1 MKSTGIMRRVDK
13 LGRIVI
19 PKELREANKIL
30 DNDPMEIFTDG
41 NRIILVKINLPA
53 GGSCAVCGNTK
64 ELHDFAGRKICTR
77 CIREFKKMR
86 L

>member
-19 PKELREANKIL
+19 PKELREANNIF
-30 DNDPMEIFTDG
+30 DNDPLEIFTDEDK
-41 NRIILVKINLPA
+41 IILVKINLPA
-53 GGSCAVCGNTK
+53 GGSCAICGNTK
-64 ELHDFAGRKICTR
+64 QLYDFADKKICTR